1 MTETPTTRKDQTTAD
16 FTMLLRRWQ
25 KSMVHF
31 VTEFLGID
39 YIDPLQLRA
48 IKAMQLLVWAKV
60 KRWQKKRLS
69 PKEAKVVDKIGI
81 SIMAGKG
88 VGKDA
93 LMAWGIIWFLA
104 CFASSKIPMTGPS
117 EDQVKDILLAEIAK
131 WVNRLKD
138 DGTPACM
145 FPDLIKIQAKKVFV
159 NGGENP
165 GANWYAKIRV
175 ARQDAS
181 DEQKSRT
188 LDGWHEDFMMVAV
201 DEAASVSDAVFKA
214 FDTTLSR
221 PVNFVLMIFNPTRDH
236 GYAYETHFGK
246 RAKHWIRI
254 HMDARQSTLVL
265 PSQIEQIRD
274 TYGEDSVEYQV
285 NVCGNPPKGTSKS
298 LIPYDRV
305 VAATKR
311 QDNGRNEP
319 VLMGIDVARHGVDKS
334 VVVVRQGF
342 TVKEIHVYENKD
354 LVEFADLAGNH
365 IIDNNPERVYIDTCG
380 VGAGTY
386 DVLKR
391 RFPGKLFPVDV
402 NRKASLSPKQM
413 GRPDRIRFNRLR
425 DELYWRVRQAFIDGL
440 FVIPKNQDLIKE
452 LASIRE
458 EDTEDGRLKIESKVR
473 LKRRGGKS
481 PNIADALM
489 ITMMGNIQALRAR
502 KRDSEKAKHKKQ
514 KSSYT
519 DQDMSW
525 LMA

>member
-1 MTETPTTRKDQTTAD
+1 M
-16 FTMLLRRWQ
+16 
-25 KSMVHF
+25 
-31 VTEFLGID
+31 
-39 YIDPLQLRA
+39 
-48 IKAMQLLVWAKV
+48 
-60 KRWQKKRLS
+60 
-69 PKEAKVVDKIGI
+69 
-81 SIMAGKG
+81 
-88 VGKDA
+88 
-93 LMAWGIIWFLA
+93 
-104 CFASSKIPMTGPS
+104 
-117 EDQVKDILLAEIAK
+117 KDILLAEIAK
-131 WVNRLKD
+131 WVNRLKS

-145 FPDLIKIQAKKVFV
+145 FPGLIKIQARKLFV

-181 DEQKSRT
+181 DAQKART

-201 DEAASVSDAVFKA
+201 DEASSVSDAVFKA

-246 RAKHWIRI
+246 RAKYWIRI

-285 NVCGNPPKGTSKS
+285 NVCGNPPRGTARS
-298 LIPYDRV
+298 LIPQDRI

-311 QDNGRNEP
+311 LSRDKNEP
-319 VLMGIDVARHGVDKS
+319 VLMGIDVARQGVDKS
-334 VVVVRQGF
+334 VVLVRRGFVV
-342 TVKEIHVYENKD
+342 KDIYVYENKD
-354 LVEFADLAGNH
+354 IVEFADLAGNH
-365 IIDNNPERVYIDTCG
+365 IIDHNPERVYIDICG
-380 VGAGTY
+380 MGAGTY

-402 NRKASLSPKQM
+402 NRKAVTSPKQM
-413 GRPDRIRFNRLR
+413 GRPDRLRFNRLR
-425 DELYWRVRQAFIDGL
+425 DELYWRMRQAFIDGL
-440 FVIPKNQDLIKE
+440 FVIPKNQELLKE

-458 EDTEDGRLKIESKVR
+458 EETEDGRLKMESKVQ

-489 ITMMGNIQALRAR
+489 LTMVGNIQALRAR
-502 KRDSEKAKHKKQ
+502 KRDAANATNSLKKNN
-514 KSSYT
+514 YVN
-519 DQDMSW
+519 QDMSW
-525 LMA
+525 LIA